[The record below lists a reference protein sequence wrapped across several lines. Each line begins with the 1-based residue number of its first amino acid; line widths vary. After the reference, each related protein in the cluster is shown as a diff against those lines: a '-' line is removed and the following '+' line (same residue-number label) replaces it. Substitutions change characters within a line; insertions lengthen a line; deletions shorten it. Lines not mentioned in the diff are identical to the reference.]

1 MLNKKELN
9 ERIDTYLK
17 ENNNLFYLN
26 NLTPILHLLEQSK
39 SLINPYEE
47 LGTNCIAIN
56 YHDKI
61 DGLTSFELVR
71 EYLYL
76 LNPKYQDIFTKCLNN
91 GTFGFADTIND
102 EVDYLTTNCSGR
114 KDKHLFFN
122 VGFEGNIL
130 DGKILVHEFFHYLNT
145 ANYASR
151 ELFTEFISIYNENK
165 FLDYL
170 KTKGYSDGDI
180 TKAKLERY
188 LGFYRII
195 NPLYYE
201 TLILNIGSLIGDFDY
216 NFLMKYKDVLSFPSL
231 TFEKWEEVLDT
242 FLDKLKKCD
251 EPNHHNQEKVT
262 PDISYR
268 YFLGTV
274 LSCYLLTHEDENT
287 HKRVLEL
294 NDKLASGLSLAD
306 SFNILELDLN
316 NISSHDLVASVNN
329 YYDKILTKEQEHQK
343 IKIRSS

>member
-17 ENNNLFYLN
+17 ENDNLFYLN
-26 NLTPILHLLEQSK
+26 NLTPILLLLEQSK
-39 SLINPYEE
+39 SLINPYEK

-61 DGLTSFELVR
+61 DGLTSLELVR

-76 LNPKYQDIFTKCLNN
+76 LNPKYQEIFTKCLNN
-91 GTFGFADTIND
+91 GTFGFADITND
-102 EVDYLTTNCSGR
+102 DANYLAINCSGR

-130 DGKILVHEFFHYLNT
+130 DSKILFHEFLHYLNN
-145 ANYASR
+145 ADYASR
-151 ELFTEFISIYNENK
+151 ELFTEFISIYSENK

-170 KTKGYSDGDI
+170 KTKGYSDSDI

-188 LGFYRII
+188 LSFYRTI

-216 NFLMKYKDVLSFPSL
+216 DFLMKYKDVIFFPSL
-231 TFEKWEEVLDT
+231 TPEKWEETLETV
-242 FLDKLKKCD
+242 LDKLKKHD
-251 EPNHHNQEKVT
+251 NPNHPNQEKFT

-268 YFLGTV
+268 YFIGTV

-287 HKRVLEL
+287 YKRVLEL
-294 NDKLASGLSLAD
+294 NDKLASGLSFTE
-306 SFNILELDLN
+306 SFNILNLDLN
-316 NISSHDLVASVNN
+316 TISSQDLVASVNN
-329 YYDKILTKEQEHQK
+329 YYDKIITKEKEYQK